1 MTLEEYAKSNY
12 RFLNRYQAMLFLSHG
27 VPLIGCYVSYEQCKD
42 EHNLVYVFEKNSQN
56 EALLARF
63 RNYDLNWGDHII
75 AFSSAPSIIIKQ

>member
-27 VPLIGCYVSYEQCKD
+27 VPLIGCYVSYDRHKD
-42 EHNLVYVFEKNSQN
+42 DHNLVYVFEKNNRN

-63 RNYDLNWGDHII
+63 RNYDLDWGEQVID
-75 AFSSAPSIIIKQ
+75 FSL